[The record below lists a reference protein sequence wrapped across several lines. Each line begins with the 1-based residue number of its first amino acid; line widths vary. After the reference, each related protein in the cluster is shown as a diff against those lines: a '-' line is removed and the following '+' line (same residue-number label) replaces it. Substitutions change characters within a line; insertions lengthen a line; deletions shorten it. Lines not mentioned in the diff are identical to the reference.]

1 MCKTID
7 LHTHSYC
14 SDGTFSPEGLVILAK
29 KQGLSAIALTDHD
42 TIDGLALFLEAGEKH
57 HMETICGIEF
67 AALYNGF
74 HQPEIHIVGLGF
86 DPHNT
91 ALLAKLEEIRQSRDD
106 RNERMAKQLTAIGLP
121 VSLAEVAQNAGG
133 EIITRAHF
141 ANVLL
146 EKRLVKDRKEAFAK
160 YLSPGC
166 PGYVQ
171 RQFLTPKDCIEAIKQ
186 AGGAAVLAHP
196 TLYDLDMPQ
205 VEQVCKELIPFGL
218 DGLECRYSTY
228 TAAQAKAVEK
238 IARTLGLLPSGGSDF
253 HGANKPDIQLGK
265 GMGCLQ
271 IPYAYWEA
279 LRGRTRLA

>member
-42 TIDGLALFLEAGEKH
+42 TIDGLELFLEAGKKH
-57 HMETICGIEF
+57 GIETICGIEF
-67 AALYNGF
+67 AALYEGF
-74 HQPEIHIVGLGF
+74 HRPEIHIVGLGF
-86 DPHNT
+86 DRHDPM
-91 ALLAKLEEIRQSRDD
+91 LLKKLEEIRQSRDD

-121 VSLAEVAQNAGG
+121 VSLEEVAHNAGG

-146 EKRLVKDRKEAFAK
+146 EKKLIKDRKEAFSK

-166 PGYVQ
+166 PGYVE
-171 RQFLTPKDCIEAIKQ
+171 RQFLTPKGCIEAIKN

-196 TLYDLDMPQ
+196 TLYDLDMTQ
-205 VEQVCKELIPFGL
+205 VETLCKELIPFGL
-218 DGLECRYSTY
+218 DGIECRYSTY
-228 TAAQAKAVEK
+228 TPAQTKAIEK

-253 HGANKPDIQLGK
+253 HGENKPDIRLGK
-265 GMGCLQ
+265 GMGNLQ
-271 IPYAYWEA
+271 IPYTYWED
-279 LRGRTRLA
+279 LRTRCR